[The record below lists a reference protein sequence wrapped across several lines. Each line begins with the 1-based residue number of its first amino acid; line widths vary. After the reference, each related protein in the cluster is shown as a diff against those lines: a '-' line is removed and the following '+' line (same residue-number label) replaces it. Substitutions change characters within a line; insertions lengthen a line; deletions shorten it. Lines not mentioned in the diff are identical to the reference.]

1 MNIEQHGAQPGFL
14 GLCRT
19 RERDLG
25 QRNPQLLR
33 HRSHRFGESNVLD
46 FLHKAENIAGNSA
59 AKAVIKLP
67 RGVHR
72 KRWCLLV
79 MKGTEPGVV
88 LRPRLL
94 QLDVVADDAND
105 VRLLL
110 DGFLE
115 VAGVGHGGGTAVR
128 RNCEAESR

>member
-1 MNIEQHGAQPGFL
+1 MDIQQHGSQPGFL
-14 GLCRT
+14 SLSRT
-19 RERDLG
+19 RVADLG

-33 HRSHRFGESNVLD
+33 HHPHGFRKSNVLD
-46 FLHKAENIAGNSA
+46 FLNKTENVARNAA

-72 KRWCLLV
+72 KRRRLLV
-79 MKGTEPGVV
+79 MKGTKPGVV
-88 LRPRLL
+88 LRPSLL
-94 QLDVVADDAND
+94 QLDVVADNAND

-115 VAGVGHGGGTAVR
+115 VAGVGHGWR
-128 RNCEAESR
+128 HSYPQEL